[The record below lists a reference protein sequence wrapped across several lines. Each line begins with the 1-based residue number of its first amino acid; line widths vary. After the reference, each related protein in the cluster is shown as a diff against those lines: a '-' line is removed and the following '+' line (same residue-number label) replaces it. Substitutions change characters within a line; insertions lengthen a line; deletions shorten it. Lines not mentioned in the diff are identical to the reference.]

1 MLVMPTD
8 TLMAVM
14 TREPKTKIP
23 NMTQITNSYWDLV
36 MTTDTTM
43 TMMTRKKKTKVPK
56 VTQMNIPAFTRL
68 CYNSYIDIRVYMY
81 VCVKRRMEQ
90 KASQGDRKWRNREN
104 EGKIDHDCTCTSHAI
119 MSKLTCQL

>member
-14 TREPKTKIP
+14 TREPKTKFP

-36 MTTDTTM
+36 TTTDTTM
-43 TMMTRKKKTKVPK
+43 AMMTRKRETKVPK

-68 CYNSYIDIRVYMY
+68 CYNSYRYTCIY
-81 VCVKRRMEQ
+81 VCVKRGMEQ
-90 KASQGDRKWRNREN
+90 KASQGDRKWRNREK
-104 EGKIDHDCTCTSHAI
+104 EGNIDRDCTCTSHAI